1 MAALLQQNGL
11 DIQNEQKQRHRPP
24 IKKKQ
29 MDKVLLFGENESNS
43 LAIQVMKEKYG
54 EDIQVVTIDEANE
67 MGLTP
72 EDFRNIPRYELS
84 LIPHSG
90 YEITRPNRM
99 LSDQI
104 PFIESKRVGKGGR
117 AKNRS
122 RYGRK

>member
-1 MAALLQQNGL
+1 MN
-11 DIQNEQKQRHRPP
+11 
-24 IKKKQ
+24 
-29 MDKVLLFGENESNS
+29 KVLILGENNT

-54 EDIQVVTIDEANE
+54 DDIQVVTVDEAKE
-67 MGLTP
+67 QGLAP
-72 EDFRNIPRYELS
+72 DDFRNIPTYELS

-90 YEITRPNRM
+90 YEIKSNM
-99 LSDQI
+99 ASHEI

>member
-72 EDFRNIPRYELS
+72 EDFRNIPRDELS

-90 YEITRPNRM
+90 YEITRHNRM

>member
-1 MAALLQQNGL
+1 MAWTSRKNRNSATGRLL
-11 DIQNEQKQRHRPP
+11 
-24 IKKKQ
+24 KKKQ

-72 EDFRNIPRYELS
+72 EDFRNIPRYE
-84 LIPHSG
+84 
-90 YEITRPNRM
+90 ITRPNRM